1 MDELRQFFRLLLEL
15 AISHMKLL
23 NQALILVLEVL
34 RGSPLLTNL
43 VLKLASLVSERVH
56 LPLLLAKLA
65 LSFSHLLGL
74 LLELL
79 VTFGALR
86 LEGTAL
92 ASQLSFQVPC
102 GLVAF
107 PAKVILHQYV
117 LLKPFRRGLQVQDS
131 LVALCDV
138 LLLARNLLF
147 VATPQIAELALLLHQ
162 LLVALGQLAILLF
175 QTDFR
180 QLQLLLFLLH
190 LLLLLLAHP
199 LLKICLC
206 KLNRL
211 NQVSRLARG
220 GAQKRVRTLTRY
232 RRHGLRLHPA
242 GLVRAIHGATQR
254 GRRRILATGQ
264 VA

>member
-1 MDELRQFFRLLLEL
+1 
-15 AISHMKLL
+15 MKLL
-23 NQALILVLEVL
+23 HQALILVLEVL
-34 RGSPLLTNL
+34 RGSPLLPNL

-56 LPLLLAKLA
+56 LPLLLAKLV
-65 LSFSHLLGL
+65 FSVSDLLGL

-107 PAKVILHQYV
+107 SAPVILHQHV
-117 LLKPFRRGLQVQDS
+117 LLKPFSRSLQMQDG

-138 LLLARNLLF
+138 LFLARNLLF

-175 QTDFR
+175 QTDFGE
-180 QLQLLLFLLH
+180 LQLLLFLLH
-190 LLLLLLAHP
+190 LLLLLLGHP
-199 LLKICLC
+199 LLKICLSQ
-206 KLNRL
+206 LNRL
-211 NQVSRLARG
+211 NQVSRLARPSS
-220 GAQKRVRTLTRY
+220 GAQQRVCTLTRY
-232 RRHGLRLHPA
+232 RRHGLRLQPA
-242 GLVRAIHGATQR
+242 SLVRAINGAAQR
-254 GRRRILATGQ
+254 GRCRILATGQ